1 MTQHATVTKTG
12 ERSAKLLASTAAA
25 NAHQK
30 AFIQSLRER
39 VIENGEPF
47 AIVQAD
53 TPHEIFHAMDIAMVT
68 NQWWAAYIAA
78 KQLSPYYFEVME
90 KEGFP
95 ASSCRYCSLGL
106 ACTLDNDPSKAPW
119 GGLPR
124 PTVLVAR
131 LTCDCIQR
139 VFALWAEALGSKF
152 YALEA
157 PGWEHKDE
165 KWFEHANND
174 WEQVYTPRR
183 IDLLVEEMKGL
194 IKLLEEETGRTFDQG
209 AFVQLMERI
218 NEQEEL
224 LSEAGALVT
233 RTRPCPVGIAEQM
246 PNVMIPQWHRGSDWA
261 VEHARRFRDEVKVR
275 VDAGLGTVA
284 NEKIRLMWIGAGLWH
299 DPGFYNALEERH
311 GAVFCWSM
319 YLPFAGV
326 SYIRY
331 NLDDPLRA
339 LASRICG
346 MNEVLHLPPWMSS
359 WMVSEA
365 KACGIDAVIMLTPR
379 TNRLSVSGTK
389 LTREALEAAGVPVFE
404 MSADMVDATNWSHER
419 MVDAVSAF
427 LTARVEPNLDPSPKS

>member
-1 MTQHATVTKTG
+1 MTQHAPVTQTG
-12 ERSAKLLASTAAA
+12 ERSTKLLRSTGEA

-30 AFIQSLRER
+30 AFIQTLRKR
-39 VIENGEPF
+39 VVEDGEPF

-53 TPHEIFHAMDIAMVT
+53 VPHEVFHAMDIPMVT

-106 ACTLDNDPSKAPW
+106 ACTLDNDPAKAPW

-139 VFALWAEALGSKF
+139 VFQLWADAMGTRF
-152 YALEA
+152 YPLEA

-165 KWFEHANND
+165 RWFEHNQFD
-174 WEQVYTPRR
+174 WEQVYSPQR
-183 IDLLVEEMKGL
+183 IDLLVEETKGL
-194 IKLLEEETGRTFDQG
+194 IRMLEQETGRRFDDGKLLE
-209 AFVQLMERI
+209 LMERI

-224 LSEAGALVT
+224 LAEASRLVT
-233 RTRPCPVGIAEQM
+233 RSRPCPVGIAEQM
-246 PNVMIPQWHRGSDWA
+246 PNVMIPQWHRGDPWA
-261 VEHARRFRDEVKVR
+261 VEHARRFRDEVKER
-275 VDAGLGTVA
+275 VEAGIGTVP
-284 NEKIRLMWIGAGLWH
+284 NERIRLMWIGAGLWH

-311 GAVFCWSM
+311 GAAFVWSM
-319 YLPFAGV
+319 YLPFAGAK
-326 SYIRY
+326 YIRY

-346 MNEVLHLPPWMSS
+346 MNEVLHLPPWMSE

-365 KACGIDAVIMLTPR
+365 KACGIDAAIILAPK

-389 LTREALEAAGVPVFE
+389 LTHLALEAAGIPVFE
-404 MSADMVDATNWSHER
+404 MKADMVDATDWSHDK

-427 LTARVEPNLDPSPKS
+427 LAERVESRA